1 MFQCGIPDPDY
12 AILGDQGVILL
23 SFSRVLSVVLCISF
37 SIAVPANAWEW
48 SQTGWSEED
57 FDWTESI
64 EIAEDSAALVLANDP
79 DHLILAFDASDS
91 YAGVWS
97 ILNHH
102 DRLHMAVCTSPM
114 GDIGG
119 DILAYDPATN
129 SVSLEYQVHEEGN
142 LVLCV
147 LDEMLFCPGLDNLD
161 GWEWGNIYLDDG
173 TGWQR
178 KETLPEAIHVHD
190 LVMHE
195 GRLFASTGIGPPGYE
210 GVLYASDDLGDSWE
224 EILRVDSHPPE
235 SYFRRLYGLAS
246 WEGSLFVQSDFW
258 YPEGDVIF
266 EMTATDT
273 TAHTVPGGEYCFA
286 GFLPYQDK
294 LLYLTRLFLGSYDG
308 EEWVGLPRRFPS
320 YNFAARS
327 LTLYRDRIY
336 VGGFQ
341 GLAWTDDLA
350 TWNEVPCANLT
361 GKETECFAVLDG
373 RLYMGSSGDAEVFVT
388 PAVSA
393 GELISLAHEFPDEI
407 CAGDLDWEA
416 MTPPG
421 TSVAFQLRSAD
432 SEADLAE
439 RTFRGPDGREDSW
452 YTIGGTELADM
463 HCGDRWFQW
472 KLRMNTP
479 DPALAPVLRSV
490 TLRVEVGDPSA
501 ADPIPG
507 TAALRAWPNPFSGD
521 LNIAV
526 GSGGSAVRIY
536 HPSGRLLRRL
546 ELAPGGGMIWDGR
559 DAEGRELPAG
569 VYLLRRNMSEGQEH
583 VRRVVR
589 LR

>member
-1 MFQCGIPDPDY
+1 MSHSRTLFMVLGICFGLASP
-12 AILGDQGVILL
+12 
-23 SFSRVLSVVLCISF
+23 SE
-37 SIAVPANAWEW
+37 AWEW
-48 SQTGWSEED
+48 SRTGWSAGD
-57 FDWTESI
+57 FDWADSI
-64 EIAEDSAALVLANDP
+64 EIAEDSGALTLANDP
-79 DHLILAFDASDS
+79 DRLILAFDASDG

-97 ILNHH
+97 ILKHQG
-102 DRLHMAVCTSPM
+102 RLHMAVCSSPM
-114 GDIGG
+114 GDTGG
-119 DILAYDPATN
+119 DILAYDPAAH

-142 LVLCV
+142 LVLRV
-147 LDEMLFCPGLDNLD
+147 LDDILFCPGLDNLD

-224 EILRVDSHPPE
+224 EIFRVDSHPPE
-235 SYFRRLYGLAS
+235 SYFRRLYGLTS

-273 TAHTVPGGEYCFA
+273 TAHTVPGGDYCFA

-308 EEWVGLPRRFPS
+308 EEWVGLPRQFPS

-388 PAVSA
+388 PAAAA
-393 GELISLAHEFPDEI
+393 GELISLAHEFPAEI

-416 MTPPG
+416 MMPSG
-421 TSVAFQLRSAD
+421 TVVAFQLRSAD
-432 SEADLAE
+432 SEAALSA
-439 RTFRGPDGREDSW
+439 RTFRGPDGREESW
-452 YTIGGTELADM
+452 YTTRGTALADM

-472 KLRMNTP
+472 KLRMTTP
-479 DPALAPVLRSV
+479 DPVLAPVLRSV
-490 TLRVEVGDPSA
+490 TLTAEVGDPSA
-501 ADPIPG
+501 SDPLPG
-507 TAALRAWPNPFSGD
+507 TGQLRAWPNPFRGD
-521 LNIAV
+521 LNIAAGIN
-526 GSGGSAVRIY
+526 GSEVTVYS
-536 HPSGRLLRRL
+536 PSGRLLRRL
-546 ELAPGGGMIWDGR
+546 DIAPDGEAVWDGR

-569 VYLLRRNMSEGQEH
+569 IYLLRRTGNDGEAS